1 MHVQA
6 SLEDSSDEHNEVGD
20 TLRQEGNKDE
30 CPFHRLCATLVRK
43 GDLLEIKI
51 ATRDLFEQARLQSAC
66 DLYHSRFQQYVWA
79 WENGDSWPEALNLT
93 AQGR

>member
-20 TLRQEGNKDE
+20 TLRQEGNEDE

-66 DLYHSRFQQYVWA
+66 DLYHSRFQHLLAPICVGMGKWRLLA
-79 WENGDSWPEALNLT
+79 RSP
-93 AQGR
+93 